1 MKDLEVPERE
11 GEVVAIYNLE
21 GMRIYSMSVHP
32 CVPSHTS
39 VNLEITGIL
48 YFTYLGML
56 PHKARL
62 KRGNKGKPSQC
73 IDFPRV

>member
-32 CVPSHTS
+32 CVPSHIP
-39 VNLEITGIL
+39 VKLGPAQIFIFHIL
-48 YFTYLGML
+48 GHAATQSTFEKM
-56 PHKARL
+56 
-62 KRGNKGKPSQC
+62 
-73 IDFPRV
+73 